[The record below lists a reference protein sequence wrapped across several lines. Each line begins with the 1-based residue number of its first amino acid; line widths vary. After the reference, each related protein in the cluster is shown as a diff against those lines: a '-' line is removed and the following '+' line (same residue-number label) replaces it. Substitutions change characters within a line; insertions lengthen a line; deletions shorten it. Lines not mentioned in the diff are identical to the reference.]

1 VEIEFFLCPPLTKR
15 KAGRP
20 IVSRFKAWFE
30 KGGSSK
36 NAKKYEK
43 PRKGPKKVTKIDAS
57 FVRNLGT
64 ELGLPYAVTLLKEQ
78 SMSFYYYCFVA
89 FFTY

>member
-1 VEIEFFLCPPLTKR
+1 LCPPLTKR

-20 IVSRFKAWFE
+20 RVSRFKAWFE

-36 NAKKYEK
+36 KEKKMK
-43 PRKGPKKVTKIDAS
+43 NRKGPKKVTKIDAS
-57 FVRNLGT
+57 FARNLGT
-64 ELGLPYAVTLLKEQ
+64 KLGLPYAVTLLKEQ
-78 SMSFYYYCFVA
+78 SMSFYYYCFVD

>member
-1 VEIEFFLCPPLTKR
+1 LCPPLTKR

-20 IVSRFKAWFE
+20 RVSRFKAWFE
-30 KGGSSK
+30 KGRSSK
-36 NAKKYEK
+36 KAKKDEK
-43 PRKGPKKVTKIDAS
+43 PKRSQKGNKIGAR

-78 SMSFYYYCFVA
+78 SMSFYCYCFVA